1 MSIQKLITEINRK
14 AGALE
19 VIEQTRAKGS
29 ISKNKDLLAG
39 VFIVEGNFIEIR
51 GISSME
57 IEIKINKYLKYQK
70 ISSNVYSIYNQN
82 INLLIRPLE

>member
-19 VIEQTRAKGS
+19 VIEYTRIKGS

>member
-19 VIEQTRAKGS
+19 VIEQTRVKGS

>member
-1 MSIQKLITEINRK
+1 
-14 AGALE
+14 
-19 VIEQTRAKGS
+19 
-29 ISKNKDLLAG
+29 
-39 VFIVEGNFIEIR
+39 
-51 GISSME
+51 ME